1 MIFNL
6 KIGGIIQG
14 THKLSRTPTLKKKND
29 QYFNL
34 SIPGLINWEPIIG
47 NLVVARSS
55 MSFAAWGWDL
65 EGKNAVALVSS
76 GMPGG

>member
-1 MIFNL
+1 
-6 KIGGIIQG
+6 
-14 THKLSRTPTLKKKND
+14 
-29 QYFNL
+29 
-34 SIPGLINWEPIIG
+34 
-47 NLVVARSS
+47 